1 MRKAFKTN
9 IVFEITSNA
18 FLYDIGMHAEMF
30 LPLKLRC
37 TEYYENSCF
46 SSLELIGVC
55 IISGTFAIN
64 IQLMSYHMALT
75 FLKNS
80 GITKKINQWQ

>member
-30 LPLKLRC
+30 LLLKLRC

-55 IISGTFAIN
+55 IIRRPFAKN
-64 IQLMSYHMALT
+64 NQLMSNHMALM
-75 FLKNS
+75 FLKDS
-80 GITKKINQWQ
+80 CITKKN